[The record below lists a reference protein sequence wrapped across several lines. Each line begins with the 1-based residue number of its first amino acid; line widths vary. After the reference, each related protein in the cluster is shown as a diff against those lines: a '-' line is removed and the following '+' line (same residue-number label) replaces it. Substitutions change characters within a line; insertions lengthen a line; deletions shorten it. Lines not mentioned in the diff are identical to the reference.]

1 MIISKTI
8 IIIIITFNKLIM
20 FYKEN
25 KYKKILLLLNLYN
38 KLINYFSTISP
49 NLWILWINIKYNKL
63 GSHIFKLMIIIK
75 TKLKYKNYKNN

>member
-1 MIISKTI
+1 
-8 IIIIITFNKLIM
+8 M

-38 KLINYFSTISP
+38 KSINYFLMINP